1 MKDYLV
7 KAYAFDGT
15 VRIYAAKTTD
25 LVEEAR
31 QIHDTWPAATAA
43 FGKALTG
50 TIIMGAMYKGDQNL
64 TIRIDGSGPIGGIVT
79 TTNANGEVRGY
90 VGNPH
95 IHASTNHDKLADAYA
110 VGDNGF
116 IHVTKDLHVRNI
128 FTSSSEI
135 KTGEIA
141 QDLAYY
147 FTMSEQI
154 PSAVGLGVLI
164 NEMNETQAAGGFI
177 LQVMPGAKPNT
188 LDEIEKNIRSM
199 RPISEL
205 IKANYT
211 PEMIIEEITKGKH
224 EFIETMSLHY
234 ACDCSRERFSKGLI
248 ALGKSELDKLIQEKD
263 PVETVCHFCNKKYV
277 FTENDL
283 KSLLESAI

>member
-43 FGKALTG
+43 LGKALTG
-50 TIIMGAMYKGDQNL
+50 TIIMGAMYKGDQSL
-64 TIRIDGSGPIGGIVT
+64 TIRFDGSGPIGGIVT
-79 TTNANGEVRGY
+79 TTNAMGEVRGY

-95 IHASTNHDKLADAYA
+95 IHASTNDDKLADAYA

-116 IHVTKDLHVRNI
+116 IHVTKDLKVRNI
-128 FTSSSEI
+128 FTSSSEMR
-135 KTGEIA
+135 TGEIA

-164 NEMNETQAAGGFI
+164 NEKNETQSAGGFI
-177 LQVMPGAKPNT
+177 LQVMPGAKSDA
-188 LDEIEKNIRSM
+188 LDEIERNIQAM
-199 RPISEL
+199 KPVSEL
-205 IKANYT
+205 IKTDYT
-211 PEMIIEEITKGKH
+211 PEMIINEITKGKP
-224 EFIETMSLHY
+224 EFIETMSLKY
-234 ACDCSRERFSKGLI
+234 ACDCSKDRFARGIIS
-248 ALGKSELDKLIQEKD
+248 LGKTEIKQLIEEKK
-263 PVETVCHFCNKKYV
+263 PIETVCHFCNKKYV
-277 FTENDL
+277 YNEDELTSF
-283 KSLLESAI
+283 LESAK

>member
-1 MKDYLV
+1 MVDYLV

-95 IHASTNHDKLADAYA
+95 IHASTNDDKLADAYA
-110 VGDNGF
+110 VGNDGF
-116 IHVTKDLHVRNI
+116 IHVTKDLNVRNI

-135 KTGEIA
+135 RTGEIA

-164 NEMNETQAAGGFI
+164 NEMNEAKAAGGFI
-177 LQVMPGAKPNT
+177 LQVMPGAKPET
-188 LDEIEKNIRSM
+188 LDEIEKNIQAM
-199 RPISEL
+199 RPVSEL
-205 IKANYT
+205 IKEDYT
-211 PEMIIEEITKGKH
+211 PEMIINEITKGKH
-224 EFIETMSLHY
+224 QFIETMSLHY

-248 ALGKSELDKLIQEKD
+248 ALGKAEIEKLISEKE
-263 PVETVCHFCNKKYV
+263 PVETVCHFCNKKYD
-277 FTENDL
+277 FSEDDL
-283 KSLLESAI
+283 KELLQSAK

>member
-50 TIIMGAMYKGDQNL
+50 TIIMGAMYKEDQNL

-79 TTNANGEVRGY
+79 TTNAKGEVRGY

-95 IHASTNHDKLADAYA
+95 IHASTNDDKLADAYA

-116 IHVTKDLHVRNI
+116 IHVTKDLMVRNI

-164 NEMNETQAAGGFI
+164 NEMNETKSAGGFI
-177 LQVMPGAKPNT
+177 LQVMPGAKSDT
-188 LDEIEKNIRSM
+188 LDEIEHNIHGM
-199 RPISEL
+199 RPVSEL
-205 IKANYT
+205 IKDDYT
-211 PEMIIEEITKGKH
+211 PEMIINEITKGKH

-234 ACDCSRERFSKGLI
+234 ACDCSRERFAKGII
-248 ALGKSELDKLIQEKD
+248 ALGKNEINQLIDEKE
-263 PVETVCHFCNKKYV
+263 PIETVCHFCNKKYV
-277 FTENDL
+277 FSEDDL
-283 KSLLESAI
+283 KDLLASAK